1 MQIRLSMPCL
11 LAGSLMLCAMQAHAA
26 VTCPVYPQ
34 AQWGD
39 QAMLKQGLLEE
50 GYTIK
55 EFKAENNCY
64 EMYGKNQQGKTVE
77 IYFDM
82 KTFSIISA
90 EIEK

>member
-1 MQIRLSMPCL
+1 
-11 LAGSLMLCAMQAHAA
+11 MLCVMQAHAA
-26 VTCPVYPQ
+26 VTCPAYPP

-39 QAMLKQGLLEE
+39 QTLLKQVLLEE